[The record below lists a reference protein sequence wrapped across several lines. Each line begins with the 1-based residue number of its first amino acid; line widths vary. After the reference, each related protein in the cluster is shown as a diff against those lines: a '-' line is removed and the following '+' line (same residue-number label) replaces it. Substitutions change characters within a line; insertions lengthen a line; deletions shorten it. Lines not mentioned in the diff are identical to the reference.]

1 MQTYKDVCGDK
12 QRVWFEIS
20 ENEGQAFLQWA
31 KDLGCTWLNGN
42 EIIPENGT
50 ESRHFSI
57 HNDGKLAYV
66 AMFIWTDKR
75 SEIKIRYSFSEYKK
89 GNKTPIKNNWKLTK
103 LIIGDERFISS
114 K

>member
-12 QRVWFEIS
+12 QRVWFELS
-20 ENEGQAFLQWA
+20 ENEGQEFLQWA

-42 EIIPENGT
+42 EIIPEKGT

-75 SEIKIRYSFSEYKK
+75 TEHETRYSFSEYIK
-89 GNKTPIKNNWKLTK
+89 GNRTPIPNRLKFTK
-103 LIIGDERFISS
+103 FIIENEFTISS

>member
-12 QRVWFEIS
+12 KHVWFELS

-31 KDLGCTWLNGN
+31 KDLGCSWLNGN

-75 SEIKIRYSFSEYKK
+75 TEHETRYSFSEYIK
-89 GNKTPIKNNWKLTK
+89 GNRTPIQNKWKLTK
-103 LIIGDERFISS
+103 FIIENEFTISN